1 MAPRPHT
8 HEDLSRRLEATGGS
22 DRSFG
27 LVFAGLFTLVAAI
40 SAWRHGWMWPW
51 ALPLACAFA
60 GLALFAPAL
69 LARLNRAWTWF
80 GVLLSRIVNPIV
92 LGLMFF
98 ATILPIGLLLRATG
112 KDLLRLKRD
121 PAARSYWIDRTPPG
135 PAPETMRNQF

>member
-1 MAPRPHT
+1 MASPPRT
-8 HEDLSRRLEATGGS
+8 HEDLSRHIEIKGGS

-27 LVFAGLFTLVAAI
+27 LVFAGFFTLVAAI

-51 ALPLACAFA
+51 ALPAAGVFA
-60 GLALFAPAL
+60 GLALVAPTL
-69 LARLNRAWTWF
+69 LAPLNRGWTRF
-80 GVLLSRIVNPIV
+80 GVLLSRIMNPIV

-98 ATILPIGLLLRATG
+98 VTILPIGLLLRAMG

-121 PAARSYWIDRTPPG
+121 PAAASYWIDRTPPG